1 MFYANLHDIKA
12 TPTYG
17 MRTMTYHEAVPGHHF
32 QLSIQREQEDLPF
45 FRRLIPFPAYAEGWA
60 LYAER
65 LAKEMGLLEDP
76 YDDIGRLQAELF
88 RAVRL
93 VVDTGIHWARWSREE
108 AIEYMLANTGMA
120 GSDVV
125 AEIERYFIMPGQA
138 TAYKVG
144 MTKILELRALAE
156 AELGDRFDIRE
167 FHDVLLTGGS
177 MPLDILEA
185 RVVAWIDATG
195 R

>member
-1 MFYANLHDIKA
+1 MRLARALEAAVEVERVPEFKEKTAPGAYYEPAAMDGSRPGMFYANLHDIKA

-65 LAKEMGLLEDP
+65 LAKEMGLLENP

-88 RAVRL
+88 RAVYDPNPTAEL
-93 VVDTGIHWARWSREE
+93 
-108 AIEYMLANTGMA
+108 
-120 GSDVV
+120 V
-125 AEIERYFIMPGQA
+125 AERGLAGDVYRAA
-138 TAYKVG
+138 T
-144 MTKILELRALAE
+144 
-156 AELGDRFDIRE
+156 IR
-167 FHDVLLTGGS
+167 
-177 MPLDILEA
+177 
-185 RVVAWIDATG
+185 TG
-195 R
+195 RFVR

>member
-1 MFYANLHDIKA
+1 
-12 TPTYG
+12 
-17 MRTMTYHEAVPGHHF
+17 
-32 QLSIQREQEDLPF
+32 
-45 FRRLIPFPAYAEGWA
+45 
-60 LYAER
+60 
-65 LAKEMGLLEDP
+65 MGLLEDP

-93 VVDTGIHWARWSREE
+93 VVDTGIHWGRWSREE
-108 AIEYMLANTGMA
+108 AIDYMLANTGMA
-120 GSDVV
+120 ESDVV

-156 AELGDRFDIRE
+156 FELGDRFDIRE

-177 MPLDILEA
+177 MPLDVLED
-185 RVVAWIDATG
+185 RVITWIEATKA
-195 R
+195 